1 MFLAAVVTECTA
13 LNKLDS
19 DILLVHMCESKK
31 KKEEGL
37 HST

>member
-19 DILLVHMCESKK
+19 DILLVHVCERIAVS
-31 KKEEGL
+31 L
-37 HST
+37 V